1 MKKTLLFAALI
12 ASASLFAQQPTVIN
26 ATLDPLTRE
35 GSSSACSCT
44 GWMNKDLGDQLESS
58 SWNSSTSYGA
68 KFDDLE
74 ADIMYQEVAVLANTN
89 YKFTYVYNFDD
100 KATATEASSLEMRIL
115 KGSGYD
121 SGYTPAY
128 EDPANGKSIGFGY
141 TLIASVENAS
151 NNLVSATIAHPGD
164 KDYRTGELTFNS
176 GDNTSIAIFGRGIG
190 RPTTADA
197 DGKGYSWSNG
207 SSEIRIDE
215 VSLTNTGGIAS
226 VNDIFSSKIS
236 VYPNPAKN
244 FIQITSNENITGV
257 EMFNLIGKK
266 VLSASSLTNDR
277 IDTSKLS
284 KGVYILKVTSN
295 DLVGSRKVIIE

>member
-1 MKKTLLFAALI
+1 MKKTLLFAALL
-12 ASASLFAQQPTVIN
+12 ASAGLFAQQPTIFN
-26 ATLDPLTRE
+26 ATLDPLVRV

-44 GWMNKDLGDQLESS
+44 GWMNRDLGDQLESS
-58 SWNSSTSYGA
+58 SWNSGTSLGA

-100 KATATEASSLEMRIL
+100 KATAAEASSLEMRIL
-115 KGSGYD
+115 KGTAYN

-128 EDPANGKSIGFGY
+128 ENPADGKSTGFGY
-141 TLIASVENAS
+141 SLIASVENAD
-151 NNLVSATIAHPGD
+151 NNLASATIAHPGD

-176 GDNTSIAIFGRGIG
+176 GASTSIAIFGRGIG
-190 RPTTADA
+190 RPTTPDA
-197 DGKGYSWSNG
+197 DNKGFSWSNG

-215 VSLTNTGGIAS
+215 VSLTNTGGTAS

-244 FIQITSNENITGV
+244 FLQISSNENITGV

-266 VLSASSLTNDR
+266 VLGVSSLKNDR